1 MSKGIALITGGSRGI
16 GKALAYALAADGY
29 DLSLV
34 ARSTNSLESVA
45 KDITDMHGVQV
56 VSIACDL
63 SEPSDIPSI
72 IEKTTNTFG
81 KIDILVNNA
90 GVGGKGTLDVSV
102 DKFDELYSVNLRAP
116 FILMKHT
123 VPVMLDQGSGMI
135 VNISSR
141 AGKVGF
147 EEWGAYGAG
156 KFGLVGL
163 TDSVYRE
170 LAKKGIKVTTI
181 CPGWTD
187 TDMARDGGSA
197 DTDFDQMIKVDD
209 IAETVRWLLKLSPTA
224 CVREIFIDPR
234 GDVV

>member
-1 MSKGIALITGGSRGI
+1 MSKRIALITGGSRGI
-16 GKALAYALAADGY
+16 GKSLAYSLAADGF

-34 ARSTNSLESVA
+34 ARSTMSLEPVVQA
-45 KDITDMHGVQV
+45 ITEKYSVQV
-56 VSIACDL
+56 LPIACDL
-63 SEPSDIPSI
+63 SDPDDIPLI
-72 IEKTTNTFG
+72 VEKTTKTYG
-81 KIDILVNNA
+81 RIDLLVNNA
-90 GVGGKGTLDVSV
+90 GVGGKGTLEVTV
-102 DKFDELYSVNLRAP
+102 EKFDELYSVNLRAP

-123 VPVMLDQGSGMI
+123 VPVMLDQGSGMV

-141 AGKVGF
+141 AGKIGF

-187 TDMARDGGSA
+187 TDMARDGGNA

-209 IAETVRWLLKLSPTA
+209 IAETIRWLLKLSPTA
-224 CVREIFIDPR
+224 CIREIFIDPR